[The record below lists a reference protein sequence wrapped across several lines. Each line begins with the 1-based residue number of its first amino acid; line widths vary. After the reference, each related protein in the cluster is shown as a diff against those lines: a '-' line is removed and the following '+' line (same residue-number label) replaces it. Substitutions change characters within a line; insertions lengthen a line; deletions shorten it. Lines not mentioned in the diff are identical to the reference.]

1 QNPHRQDAHN
11 NENLLAAGT
20 LAAGTAHELGTPLST
35 MTLLLDDMHSDDAG
49 LNDDIALLKQ
59 QVQTCRATLKNLVNT
74 AEANQQQSCAPA
86 PLPEVLHTL
95 LDRWQVLRPNARH
108 SLHIDTPTINTSTIN
123 TSTSA
128 PHFACDE
135 ALQQAIINL
144 LNNAADTDSGAVE
157 LHASWDA
164 DTITLRIRDRGPGIA
179 LDIAD
184 RLGKPFVTTKGKGQN
199 FGLGLGLF
207 LSHATIERAGGDIR
221 LFNHPAGGTEAVL
234 RLPIAKTPA

>member
-74 AEANQQQSCAPA
+74 AEAHQQQPCALA
-86 PLPEVLHTL
+86 PLPAVLHTL
-95 LDRWQVLRPNARH
+95 LDRWQVLRPNARYQLH
-108 SLHIDTPTINTSTIN
+108 IGQLHIDTPASV
-123 TSTSA
+123 
-128 PHFACDE
+128 PDLACDE

-157 LHASWDA
+157 LHADWDA
-164 DTITLRIRDRGPGIA
+164 DTITLRIRDRGPGI
-179 LDIAD
+179 
-184 RLGKPFVTTKGKGQN
+184 
-199 FGLGLGLF
+199 
-207 LSHATIERAGGDIR
+207 
-221 LFNHPAGGTEAVL
+221 
-234 RLPIAKTPA
+234 